1 MCVIETFADEIFINE
16 AGHKIVRQLYRTKR
30 GKEKYRYVSLVSC
43 DYCEEDFVP
52 TRRGV
57 HKYCSNSCRS
67 RACKERNGYVKGQ
80 KRIVKPTEE
89 MQLVPASS
97 QEQWSWM
104 RTGEN
109 AAASGAVA
117 TVQYYAIENMITEK
131 LGTVINEIRLSEQ
144 RNAQR
149 MKAFIEVSL
158 KRANNTPKQY
168 NGIDAKDFDDIGRKL
183 V

>member
-1 MCVIETFADEIFINE
+1 MCVVEIFTDEIFIDE
-16 AGHKIVRQLYRTKR
+16 AGRKTVRQLYRTKR
-30 GKEKYRYVSLVSC
+30 GKEKYRYVSLASC
-43 DYCEEDFVP
+43 AYCEEDFVP

-67 RACKERNGYVKGQ
+67 RACKERKGYVKGQ
-80 KRIVKPTEE
+80 KRAVEPTEE
-89 MQLVPASS
+89 LQLVPVET

-117 TVQYYAIENMITEK
+117 TVQYYAIENMITDK
-131 LGTVINEIRLSEQ
+131 LGTVINEIRQSEQ

-158 KRANNTPKQY
+158 KRVNNTPKQY
-168 NGIDAKDFDDIGRKL
+168 KSIDAKDFEEMGRKL
-183 V
+183 S

>member
-1 MCVIETFADEIFINE
+1 MCIVETFADEIFINE

-43 DYCEEDFVP
+43 AYCEEDFVP

-67 RACKERNGYVKGQ
+67 RACKERNGYVNGQ
-80 KRIVKPTEE
+80 KVAIKPSEE
-89 MQLVPASS
+89 LQPVSAVA

-117 TVQYYAIENMITEK
+117 TVQYYAIENMITDK
-131 LGTVINEIRLSEQ
+131 LGTITNEIRLSEQ

-149 MKAFIEVSL
+149 MKAFIEASVKQASN
-158 KRANNTPKQY
+158 APKQY
-168 NGIDAKDFDDIGRKL
+168 KSIDTKDFEEMGRKL
-183 V
+183 L